1 MKKFHT
7 VWLLAALISFATAR
21 NEKGAP
27 QTLPAQ
33 PQYDLLIRGG
43 KIVDGAG
50 NPWFH
55 ADVAITGERIAR
67 IGKLGANAKQVID
80 ATGLIVCPG
89 FIDMHSHSDTA
100 LLIDGNAESKIR
112 QGVTTEIL
120 GEHTSAAPLQGLAA
134 RELGNSYG
142 NYKLNYDWRDFTG
155 YFARL
160 LQKGT
165 SVNVGSYVGGGQ
177 VRLCVM
183 GADNRSPT
191 KREMEEMRT
200 LVDEA
205 MRQGAL
211 GLSTGMI
218 YPPNSYFST
227 EELIELTRAAAKNGG
242 IYASHI
248 RNEGNTLIDSIRE
261 AINIGEKAGS
271 PVQIFHFKVHGKAN
285 WGRMPEAV
293 RLIEEARS
301 RGIDVS
307 ANQYPYVAGSTGLDT
322 MLPEWAHDGGR
333 EKMLARI
340 RDPEQRAR
348 MRKDIEQ
355 GKNIQQLRDWQS
367 VQIARV
373 RADKNKPYEGKTLA
387 EAARMRAQD
396 PADTVLDMLLEENG
410 VIGAIFFTISE
421 DDLRYALRQPWVS
434 IGSDGTA
441 VKPEGILGEGKPHP
455 RWYGTFPRVL
465 GRYVRE
471 EKALTLEDAIRK
483 MTSLS
488 AQQVGI
494 RDRGL
499 LQEGKYADVV
509 VFDPVHVSDKATFSQ
524 PHQYSE
530 GIEYVFVNGK
540 VVLEKRRH
548 TGARPGKLI
557 YGPGKR

>member
-1 MKKFHT
+1 MKKLYTFL
-7 VWLLAALISFATAR
+7 LLAGSILLMAAR
-21 NEKGAP
+21 NDP
-27 QTLPAQ
+27 QSRQTLPAGQ
-33 PQYDLLIRGG
+33 QYDLILRGG

-50 NPWFH
+50 NPWFYG
-55 ADVAITGERIAR
+55 DVAVDGARIAR
-67 IGKLGANAKQVID
+67 VGKLGDNARRIID
-80 ATGLIVCPG
+80 ATGMIVCPG
-89 FIDMHSHSDTA
+89 FIDMHSHSDTS
-100 LLIDGNAESKIR
+100 LLVDGNAESKIR

-120 GEHTSAAPLQGLAA
+120 GEHTSAAPLQGLAM

-142 NYKLNYDWRDFTG
+142 NYKLNYTWKDFTG

-160 LQKGT
+160 LQEGI

-183 GADNRSPT
+183 GADNRPPT
-191 KREMEEMRT
+191 GAEMDAMKA

-227 EELIELTRAAAKNGG
+227 QELAELARAAARHGG

-248 RNEGNTLIDSIRE
+248 RNEGNTLMESIRE
-261 AINIGEKAGS
+261 AISIGERAGL

-293 RLIEEARS
+293 RLIEEARN

-340 RDPEQRAR
+340 HDPEQRAR
-348 MRKDIEQ
+348 MRKDIEE

-373 RADKNKPYEGKTLA
+373 RTEKNKAYEGKTLA
-387 EAARMRAQD
+387 EAARMRGQD
-396 PADTVLDMLLEENG
+396 PADTILDMLLEENG
-410 VIGAIFFTISE
+410 VIGAIFFTMNE
-421 DDLRYALRQPWVS
+421 DDLRFALRQPWVS

-441 VKPEGILGEGKPHP
+441 VKPEGVLGEGKPHP

-471 EKALTLEDAIRK
+471 EKVLTMEDAIRK
-483 MTSLS
+483 MTSLA

-499 LQEGKYADVV
+499 LQEGKFADVV
-509 VFDPVHVSDKATFSQ
+509 VFDPVRVRDKATFTQ

-530 GIEYVFVNGK
+530 GIEYVIVNGK
-540 VVLEKRRH
+540 VVLERGKH
-548 TGARPGKLI
+548 TDARPGKI
-557 YGPGKR
+557 VYGPGKR